1 MKTSSYRKKNKNL
14 WKWIG
19 TALAAIGVAGGLFF
33 FIYYKVDE
41 VEVMGSS
48 HYSQEEIKDMVLRGP
63 LASNSVLAPL
73 LYTKKETVGI
83 PFIQGYAVNQ
93 VNRNTICIS
102 VKEKKPVGCI
112 PYLDSYVYFDRNGV
126 FVESSRE
133 RDKTVPYFDGISVK
147 HVVMDEPL
155 PIKGDTVLNTAVALA
170 TIFQKNEMIPEHIQF
185 DENYHISLRYGE
197 IVVML
202 GQDKYLEDKMTRALA
217 ILPLISGKKGI
228 LHLDSVTDTIKTIT
242 FEEEK
247 PVDKPDQE
255 GSDQE
260 GSDQESTGEEGTA
273 EDDIT
278 EESISETDMNEKNSE
293 TEDWDGGYDE
303 EGDYTGAGEY
313 DANGNYVGTPSSGE
327 NPEENN

>member
-1 MKTSSYRKKNKNL
+1 MKVSSYRKKNNKNL

-19 TALAAIGVAGGLFF
+19 TALAAVGVAGGLFF

-83 PFIQGYAVNQ
+83 PFIQGYSVNQ

-133 RDKTVPYFDGISVK
+133 RDKTVPYFAGISVK
-147 HVVMDEPL
+147 HVIMEEPL

-170 TIFQKNEMIPEHIQF
+170 TIFQKNETIPEYIQF
-185 DENYHISLRYGE
+185 DENYHISLRYGDIE
-197 IVVML
+197 VML

-228 LHLDSVTDTIKTIT
+228 LHLESVTDTIKTIT

-247 PVDKPDQE
+247 EETKEEDPEADKPDGENIPQE
-255 GSDQE
+255 EIPQE
-260 GSDQESTGEEGTA
+260 SVTEESTGEESTA
-273 EDDIT
+273 AE
-278 EESISETDMNEKNSE
+278 NGA
-293 TEDWDGGYDE
+293 GGYDE

-313 DANGNYVGTPSSGE
+313 DANGNYVGDLSSGG
-327 NPEENN
+327 NYEEYNQEEGW